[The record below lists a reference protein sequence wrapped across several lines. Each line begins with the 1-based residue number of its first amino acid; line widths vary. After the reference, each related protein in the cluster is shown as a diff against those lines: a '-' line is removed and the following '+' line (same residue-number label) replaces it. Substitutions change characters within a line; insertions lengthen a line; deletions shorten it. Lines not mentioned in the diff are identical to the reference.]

1 MFNFVDAKRDK
12 SCCFSSSVKEW
23 PRFRSLVRSWS
34 LMSSPVSDDL
44 SFNESEASRSFSLF
58 NELLEVAFDIG
69 EFTMT
74 LVFSAFISSGLGI
87 VSFLLSPEFP
97 PSRLRND
104 SPLF

>member
-1 MFNFVDAKRDK
+1 
-12 SCCFSSSVKEW
+12 
-23 PRFRSLVRSWS
+23 
-34 LMSSPVSDDL
+34 MSSPVSDDL
-44 SFNESEASRSFSLF
+44 SFNESDASRSFSLF
-58 NELLEVAFDIG
+58 ELLEVASDIG